1 MNHSILDT
9 FNHLKQENKKALIP
23 FITAHYP
30 NRDLFNYFLNQMPN
44 NGANIIEIGIP
55 FSDPMA
61 DGEVIQKTSFTAIKN
76 GFKMDFLFDD
86 IRSFKNQFPTI
97 PIVLMTYLNP
107 LIQYGMDSFL
117 KTANENGV
125 NGILIVDLPPENF
138 GKVIRNT
145 HGLDM
150 IRLVTATTSNDR
162 VQVIQQNASG
172 FIYYVSIKGV
182 TGSKLPNPAEIKQ
195 HLDDLNDYI
204 SLPKVIGFGINSID
218 SAKQM
223 AEISDGIVIGSS
235 LLKPLLDI
243 DESLYKTSIDSQLLF
258 LSQVNNAINK

>member
-1 MNHSILDT
+1 MTHSIQDA
-9 FNHLKQENKKALIP
+9 FNYLKQQNKKALIP

-30 NRDLFNYFLNQMPN
+30 NRDLFNYFLNNLPH

-76 GFKMDFLFDD
+76 GFSMDVLFED

-117 KTANENGV
+117 KTAKDNGV

-138 GKVIRNT
+138 GKVINNS

-150 IRLVTATTSNDR
+150 IRLVTATTSNER
-162 VQVIQQNASG
+162 VQIIQQNASG

-182 TGSKLPNPAEIKQ
+182 TGSKLPNPAQIKN
-195 HLDDLNDYI
+195 HLDELNESI
-204 SLPKVIGFGINSID
+204 SLPKVIGFGINSIE
-218 SAKQM
+218 SAQQM
-223 AEISDGIVIGSS
+223 ANISDGIVIGSS
-235 LLKPLLDI
+235 LLKPLLDSDTSSLKDCI
-243 DESLYKTSIDSQLLF
+243 DTQLSF
-258 LSQVNNAINK
+258 LNQVNNAINH